1 MRPRELI
8 RVQGSCLCSQYMA
21 SVGTS
26 VRDSKYEA
34 SIANTTASA
43 SGTNRNFDMPV
54 SKNIGTNTMQMH
66 SVDTSAGSAI

>member
-1 MRPRELI
+1 
-8 RVQGSCLCSQYMA
+8 MA
-21 SVGTS
+21 NVGTS

-43 SGTNRNFDMPV
+43 NGTNRNFDTPV
-54 SKNIGTNTMQMH
+54 SRNIGTNTTQMH